1 MKSIAVCKM
10 VDTTFIVVVVLLSM
24 AILLA
29 LVHIYVGCHREPAYR
44 RAEYDA
50 GYAAGCAAPHD
61 PANTTPPPYTA

>member
-1 MKSIAVCKM
+1 M
-10 VDTTFIVVVVLLSM
+10 VDNTFIVVVVLLSM

-50 GYAAGCAAPHD
+50 GYAAGCAAGCAAPHD
-61 PANTTPPPYTA
+61 PANTVPPPYTA

>member
-1 MKSIAVCKM
+1 M
-10 VDTTFIVVVVLLSM
+10 VDTTFIVVVVLLSI

-50 GYAAGCAAPHD
+50 GYADGCTAARAVPHD